1 MFYPWTPVVDEADG
15 VTEQPV
21 ALLMQGKGLAVPS
34 IFGTVANE
42 SLIFIYLAF
51 GEDGMSEVEYLAF
64 VLDAFPLHFGAVLR
78 Q

>member
-1 MFYPWTPVVDEADG
+1 MFYPWTPVVDEPDG

-21 ALLMQGKGLAVPS
+21 ALLMQGKGLAVPA

-51 GEDGMSEVEYLAF
+51 GDDGMSEVEYLAF
-64 VLDAFPLHFGAVLR
+64 VLDAFPLHFGAVLG